1 MPNITKE
8 MLFEL
13 YEQWSRSQLTIILK
27 NELTFHFRSTVLLK
41 VTSGG
46 ELDLFISFFNMVT
59 ILISITLLV

>member
-59 ILISITLLV
+59 ILISITL

>member
-1 MPNITKE
+1 

-27 NELTFHFRSTVLLK
+27 SELTFHFRSTVLLK